1 MPKRSR
7 LHSQSPGPSEKRQ
20 ATADTTLIST
30 DEEDEE
36 HYEVVLIRD
45 SITITVERSCK
56 MYGLLLGDN
65 HFHQWDEED
74 AVVHV
79 IFHMHLC
86 KFI

>member
-65 HFHQWDEED
+65 FCIGDFET
-74 AVVHV
+74 AR
-79 IFHMHLC
+79 
-86 KFI
+86 